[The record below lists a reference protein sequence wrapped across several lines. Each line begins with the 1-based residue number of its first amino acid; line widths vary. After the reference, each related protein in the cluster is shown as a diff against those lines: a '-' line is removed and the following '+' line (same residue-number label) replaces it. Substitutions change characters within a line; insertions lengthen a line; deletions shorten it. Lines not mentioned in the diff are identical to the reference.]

1 MPGSHDHR
9 PSALLISAAAD
20 LDLCDGYVVL
30 VFDPETGELDAH
42 GPFEGIS
49 ATVCAER
56 LRRQFDDDEL
66 SDVLIRVSR
75 LHQPRGAA
83 A

>member
-9 PSALLISAAAD
+9 PPALLISAAAD

-42 GPFEGIS
+42 GPFEGIA